1 MFAPFEKTVTPTI
14 SDFTNKVS
22 VLENTKEGNKIT
34 IKRYKI
40 FLMAVLFFGLKKGE
54 LYPPNIIGFY
64 FEDVRFLI
72 KVV

>member
-1 MFAPFEKTVTPTI
+1 
-14 SDFTNKVS
+14 
-22 VLENTKEGNKIT
+22 
-34 IKRYKI
+34 
-40 FLMAVLFFGLKKGE
+40 MAVLFFGLKKGE